1 MCYFHLRCCFG
12 KCEKVAR
19 VFGITEELVPLVKD
33 FMTTEMETAPAEIVQ
48 VAAVSVSDA
57 PAVIPTVRV
66 KKDRSEAPKTT
77 LFIRNV
83 PFDCENSEF
92 EAFFSE
98 FGPLKGC
105 FVVKDQT
112 VPEGEPA
119 RCRGIGFVH
128 FAVADDAEKTLKALE
143 EGTSKFRGR
152 ALKADWAQK
161 KNLELSASGLT
172 ATVVNKQISVKKA
185 VVVAAPVLVEAEKMQ
200 ECTLLLLEME
210 QDLQEDPKLLKAL
223 LQRLRRFAP
232 IKTVTCPHEEDP
244 KKVMLEYA
252 MPKANYMVYRK
263 LFSKIGTCLLGNA
276 EVVVAAVAASAVED
290 QQQEMMPVPADH
302 ENKSAVESAAKKEN
316 KLLSNRRCV
325 LKNVE
330 PILPEPIKSF
340 RLIIRNLPFNI
351 IRSTQLADYFDP
363 FGETLEINIPTVRN
377 ESNRHGDNDAFR
389 GRGFAFVQYAKR
401 AEAEKAM
408 EALNGS
414 IVKTR
419 AIAVDWALAKNV
431 YDKLEEG
438 TAKDAESTGAT
449 AEEAEPTAES
459 ESPEDAEESAESLEE
474 EDSAE
479 TLEDEEIEEQI
490 DVDHMNIEDASDS
503 ESADESASES
513 STIFIR
519 NLSFETEEEDLEEY
533 FASKLPKC
541 SVEYC
546 KIVRNSD
553 TGASRG
559 TAFIK
564 FKDARSAKEAIEISS
579 KAVSLGGSGNEGQL
593 ADLAE
598 KRTKKGFKSIVN
610 DPDALMPDQAAGFL
624 LNGRL
629 LNITLAVDRKE
640 AGELGRRRA
649 LEKISSL
656 LNEEGRDKI
665 LDQIFA
671 IPIGK
676 GSGAVTANQ
685 IPRLKRNL
693 ALINE
698 SVPADD
704 DSDLPTTEIK
714 AREMV
719 IQNRAKS
726 STKNPNLM
734 LSTTRLAVH
743 HLPPRVNESQLKDVI
758 YAGIKEARAQA
769 LKPGNPLKLSKKM
782 LALLPQ
788 FETISK
794 IHSGMHQI
802 KIILHKSKTKKE
814 EESEAKSAKSRGYGF
829 VEWRHPLMALLCVRW
844 FRRSTAWSSSSIC
857 QMIKSRARALA
868 RDYPSDPEA
877 QISTPVVEF
886 ATEKLNVLKKR
897 TGGGKSGGS
906 SDHKQKRQKRGGD

>member
-1 MCYFHLRCCFG
+1 
-12 KCEKVAR
+12 
-19 VFGITEELVPLVKD
+19 
-33 FMTTEMETAPAEIVQ
+33 MTSAEMEVEVASVEAE
-48 VAAVSVSDA
+48 VAAVSVD
-57 PAVIPTVRV
+57 TKV
-66 KKDRSEAPKTT
+66 KKSEVGTSKTT

-92 EAFFSE
+92 ESFFSE

-105 FVVKDQT
+105 FVVKDASSET
-112 VPEGEPA
+112 A

-128 FAVADDAEKTLKALE
+128 FALPEDAEKTLKALA
-143 EGTSKFRGR
+143 EGSAKFRGR

-172 ATVVNKQISVKKA
+172 ATVVNKQVKKQPA
-185 VVVAAPVLVEAEKMQ
+185 AAAPVLVDAEKMQ
-200 ECTLLLLEME
+200 ECTKLVLELE
-210 QDLQEDPKLLKAL
+210 QDLQADPKLLKAL

-232 IKTVTCPHEEDP
+232 IKASTCPYEEDS

-252 MPKANYMVYRK
+252 MAKANYMVYRK
-263 LFSKIGTCLLGNA
+263 LFAKIGTCLLGNA
-276 EVVVAAVAASAVED
+276 REISETGIT
-290 QQQEMMPVPADH
+290 ESS
-302 ENKSAVESAAKKEN
+302 ESKSAEPSETSESVSSSATLPIKKEN
-316 KLLSNRRCV
+316 KLLANRQCV

-330 PILPEPIKSF
+330 PILPEAIKSF

-351 IRSTQLADYFDP
+351 TRPTQLTDYFNP
-363 FGETLEINIPTVRN
+363 YGQVLEINIPTVRN

-419 AIAVDWALAKNV
+419 AIAVDWALAKSV
-431 YDKLEEG
+431 YDKLESADTNEG
-438 TAKDAESTGAT
+438 AAAEVAEDVDVDVEAESSGS
-449 AEEAEPTAES
+449 AES
-459 ESPEDAEESAESLEE
+459 ELD
-474 EDSAE
+474 
-479 TLEDEEIEEQI
+479 EIEDQI
-490 DVDHMNIEDASDS
+490 DTDHMNIDTNETSDT
-503 ESADESASES
+503 ESVEVDPSSS
-513 STIFIR
+513 STVFIR

-533 FASKLPKC
+533 FLSKLPG
-541 SVEYC
+541 STIEYC
-546 KIVRNSD
+546 KIVRNPD

-564 FKDARSAKEAIEISS
+564 FKNSLNAKEAVEISE
-579 KAVSLGGSGNEGQL
+579 KAVASNDAGQL

-610 DPDALMPDQAAGFL
+610 DPDALMPDQAAGFI

-629 LNITLAVDRKE
+629 LNISLAVDRKE
-640 AGELGRRRA
+640 ASELGRRRA
-649 LEKISSL
+649 LDKISSL

-665 LDQIFA
+665 LDQLFVV
-671 IPIGK
+671 PIGK
-676 GSGAVTANQ
+676 GVNNNNSNS

-698 SVPADD
+698 SVPSEQDTE
-704 DSDLPTTEIK
+704 LPTAEVK

-726 STKNPNLM
+726 SAKNPNLM

-758 YAGIKEARAQA
+758 YAGVKEARAMA
-769 LKPGNPLKLSKKM
+769 MKPGNPLKLSKKM
-782 LALLPQ
+782 LTLLPQ
-788 FETISK
+788 FDSISK

-802 KIILHKSKTKKE
+802 KIILHKSKNSGGTE
-814 EESEAKSAKSRGYGF
+814 EETKSAKSRGYGF

-844 FRRSTAWSSSSIC
+844 FRLSSSWSTSGIS

-868 RDYPSDPEA
+868 RDYPTDPEA

-897 TGGGKSGGS
+897 SSSGKS
-906 SDHKQKRQKRGGD
+906 SDQKRQKRDD

>member
-1 MCYFHLRCCFG
+1 
-12 KCEKVAR
+12 
-19 VFGITEELVPLVKD
+19 
-33 FMTTEMETAPAEIVQ
+33 MTTEMEVGQAAETG
-48 VAAVSVSDA
+48 VAVDVGVNEVDSSSKVVVVS
-57 PAVIPTVRV
+57 
-66 KKDRSEAPKTT
+66 KKRERSEVSKTT

-105 FVVKDQT
+105 FVVKDQN
-112 VPEGEPA
+112 PESS

-128 FAVADDAEKTLKALE
+128 FALQEDAEKTLKALE

-152 ALKADWAQK
+152 ALKADWAQR

-172 ATVVNKQISVKKA
+172 ATVINKQISLKKP
-185 VVVAAPVLVEAEKMQ
+185 VATVAPVLVEAEKMQ
-200 ECTLLLLEME
+200 ECTKLVLELE
-210 QDLQEDPKLLKAL
+210 QNLQEDPKLLKAL
-223 LQRLRRFAP
+223 IQRLRRFAP
-232 IKTVTCPHEEDP
+232 IKFSQCPYEDNNF
-244 KKVMLEYA
+244 KVMLEYA

-263 LFSKIGTCLLGNA
+263 LFTKIGTCVLGSESGQGVDKNTEGSEEKT
-276 EVVVAAVAASAVED
+276 EVV
-290 QQQEMMPVPADH
+290 QI
-302 ENKSAVESAAKKEN
+302 KKEN
-316 KLLSNRRCV
+316 KLLANRKCV

-351 IRSTQLADYFDP
+351 TRSTQLTEYFSP
-363 FGETLEINIPTVRN
+363 YGQILEINIPTVLN
-377 ESNRHGDNDAFR
+377 ESNRHGDNDAYR
-389 GRGFAFVQYAKR
+389 GRGFAFVQFSKR
-401 AEAEKAM
+401 DEAEKAM
-408 EALNGS
+408 EGLNGS

-419 AIAVDWALAKNV
+419 AIAVDWALAKSV
-431 YDKLEEG
+431 YDKLESKVEG
-438 TAKDAESTGAT
+438 EEVVVETEATENSNIEEVDDNVKESNDSEESDDAEAD
-449 AEEAEPTAES
+449 
-459 ESPEDAEESAESLEE
+459 ED
-474 EDSAE
+474 
-479 TLEDEEIEEQI
+479 IEEQI
-490 DVDHMNIEDASDS
+490 DIDHMNIESLNSLESDS
-503 ESADESASES
+503 EDSSES

-533 FASKLPKC
+533 FMSKLPKC
-541 SVEYC
+541 SIEYC

-564 FKDARSAKEAIEISS
+564 FKNARTAKEAVEISS
-579 KAVSLGGSGNEGQL
+579 KAVSSVGNNGQL

-598 KRTKKGFKSIVN
+598 KRTKKGFQSIVN
-610 DPDALMPDQAAGFL
+610 DPDALMPDQAAGFI

-640 AGELGRRRA
+640 ANELGRRRA
-649 LEKISSL
+649 LDKISSL

-665 LDQIFA
+665 LDQLFV

-676 GSGAVTANQ
+676 VGSSAVTVNQ

-698 SVPADD
+698 SVPVEEDKE
-704 DSDLPTTEIK
+704 LPTSEVK
-714 AREMV
+714 AREIV

-726 STKNPNLM
+726 SAKNPNLM

-743 HLPPRVNESQLKDVI
+743 HLPPRVDESQLKDVI
-758 YAGIKEARAQA
+758 YAGVKEARAQA

-788 FETISK
+788 FENISK

-802 KIILHKSKTKKE
+802 KIILHKSKKPSKDQKE
-814 EESEAKSAKSRGYGF
+814 TTTPESSKSRGYGF

-844 FRRSTAWSSSSIC
+844 FCRSTSWSSSGIS
-857 QMIKSRARALA
+857 QMIKSRARALS
-868 RDYPSDPEA
+868 RDFPSDPEA
-877 QISTPVVEF
+877 QISTPVIEF

-897 TGGGKSGGS
+897 SSPPS
-906 SDHKQKRQKRGGD
+906 SDHHRKQKKPKRD